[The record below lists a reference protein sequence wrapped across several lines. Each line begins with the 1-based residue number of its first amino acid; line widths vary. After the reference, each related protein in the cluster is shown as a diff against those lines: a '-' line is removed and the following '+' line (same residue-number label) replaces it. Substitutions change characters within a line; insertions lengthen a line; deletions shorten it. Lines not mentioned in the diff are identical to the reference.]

1 MKIKLGY
8 GKLSMKEICRYTHGE
23 LYDFTDDE
31 VYITHI
37 CTDSREAD
45 EHTLFV
51 ATRGERVDGHDYIIS
66 AADLGCRCFVCEYVP
81 SDISGKKLAFCVVE
95 NSFSAFADIALGYCG
110 EHDMKNIAITGSVGK
125 TTTKELLA
133 CVLREDHGVYCTSGN
148 YNSVIGMPMSLM
160 EADEKCKY
168 GVFEMGM
175 SGFSE
180 ISSMSKTARPQIA
193 MIVNIGT
200 SHLEYLGTR
209 PNIAKAKLE
218 IADGLVTGGTLLL
231 DGDEPLLA
239 DARHIL
245 GRNDIDYV
253 YVSARNA
260 PFAHA
265 RAENIRLSDDGSA
278 FDLVFDENVIRDIRL
293 NIPGAHIV
301 KNALFVCT
309 AALRLGVCVD
319 SIKRGLLKYAPVGYR
334 QRIYEKRGIKVIA
347 DCYNAS
353 PESMHAAADV
363 LKCIKCNGKRIAV
376 LGDMKELG
384 SQYAEMHREVGRH
397 IAESADMLFTYGENA
412 RFIAG
417 GAREKKMNDV
427 FTFGADEEDMLCKT
441 IMNTACMGDCV
452 LFKASR
458 SMMLEKIIKGSELD

>member
-8 GKLSMKEICRYTHGE
+8 GKLSMEEICRYTHGE
-23 LYDFTDDE
+23 LYDFTGDK

-51 ATRGERVDGHDYIIS
+51 ATRGERVDGHDYIV
-66 AADLGCRCFVCEYVP
+66 AASDLGCRCFVCEYVP
-81 SDISGKKLAFCVVE
+81 SDISGKKLAFCVVD
-95 NSFSAFADIALGYCG
+95 NSFSAFADMALGYCG

-133 CVLREDHGVYCTSGN
+133 CVLREDNGVYCTSGN
-148 YNSVIGMPMSLM
+148 YNSVIGMPLSLM
-160 EADEKCKY
+160 EADDKCNY

-209 PNIAKAKLE
+209 ANIAKAKLE
-218 IADGLVTGGTLLL
+218 IADGLCSGGILLL
-231 DGDEPLLA
+231 DGDEPLLSNA
-239 DARHIL
+239 QRIT
-245 GRNDIDYV
+245 GRNDIDHI
-253 YVSARNA
+253 YVSQNNS
-260 PFAHA
+260 PCA
-265 RAENIRLSDDGSA
+265 RARGENIRLSEDGSV
-278 FDLVFDENVIRDIRL
+278 FDLSFDGNTIRDIRL
-293 NIPGAHIV
+293 NVPGAHIV

-309 AALRLGVCVD
+309 AALCLGVSAE

-353 PESMHAAADV
+353 PESMRAAADV
-363 LKCIKCNGKRIAV
+363 LKNIKCDGKRIAV

-384 SQYAEMHREVGRH
+384 SQYKEMHYDIGKY
-397 IAESADMLFTYGENA
+397 IAGSADMLFTYGENA
-412 RFIAG
+412 LYIAD
-417 GAREKKMNDV
+417 GAKDAGMESV
-427 FTFGADEEDMLCKT
+427 FTYKTGEEDMLCKM
-441 IMNTACMGDCV
+441 IMSKASMGDTV